1 MEGNIF
7 KTVKIAKKLHL
18 PKTYPTYPKL
28 IKSGKLTKYIQFY
41 DYLYLF
47 TQNSPEP
54 LDGCEAAS
62 KPLDK
67 NIYPKYTMDSAKY
80 IYQDA
85 CYYVVRNVN
94 YEPKVKKFN
103 TTKYSS
109 PEDAL
114 EAARS
119 WRDEQEKQIAERN
132 ASQLTIFKETKAAK
146 EKAEQK
152 LWEAEKDKR
161 EQMEREE
168 NERNA
173 KQYFAEL
180 ASRKKELTPLH
191 KWQIANPERSQTKAA
206 TEGIADYLIANSML
220 PYDKRTIT
228 EEIIE
233 KQVQTYEQIFSTRG
247 DRLFMGKDQLMHLL
261 FPKSSIIVRN

>member
-1 MEGNIF
+1 MSSE
-7 KTVKIAKKLHL
+7 
-18 PKTYPTYPKL
+18 
-28 IKSGKLTKYIQFY
+28 
-41 DYLYLF
+41 
-47 TQNSPEP
+47 
-54 LDGCEAAS
+54 
-62 KPLDK
+62 
-67 NIYPKYTMDSAKY
+67 KY
-80 IYQDA
+80 IYLDGV
-85 CYYVVRNVN
+85 CYIVRNAN
-94 YEPKVKKFN
+94 YEQKTKKFN
-103 TTKYSS
+103 INKYAST
-109 PEDAL
+109 EEAL
-114 EAARS
+114 SAAVE

-132 ASQLTIFKETKAAK
+132 ASQLTIYKETKAAK

-168 NERNA
+168 NALKA

-180 ASRKKELTPLH
+180 ASRKQELTPLQ

-220 PYDKRTIT
+220 PHDKRTIT

-247 DRLFMGKDQLMHLL
+247 DRLFMGKDKLIQLL